1 MIANAERFRRGMG
14 SSFSCSICGT
24 TEESILR
31 VLRDYCKACE
41 VCKQIILVGVWPL
54 NFSTSLFEW
63 VTANL
68 RNDFELA
75 FGEVDW
81 PSLFGIIC
89 WKLWKQR
96 NSWVFQG
103 EPFNMHHILP
113 CLWCWARSKV
123 HRSVASVGNSARNT
137 QNREQRPPLSEY
149 IKVNTDGVRNLGLG
163 LASATTW

>member
-1 MIANAERFRRGMG
+1 MG
-14 SSFSCSICGT
+14 SSVSCSICGT

-31 VLRDYCKACE
+31 VLRDNCKACE

-63 VTANL
+63 VTGNL

-113 CLWCWARSKV
+113 SLWCWAKSNI
-123 HRSVASVGNSARNT
+123 HRWGKES
-137 QNREQRPPLSEY
+137 
-149 IKVNTDGVRNLGLG
+149 GLG
-163 LASATTW
+163 VGFSNNSDEKWSQHLAWWSWEEH